1 MLVVGVAGFEP
12 ATPSSRTGH
21 STTVLGTATALTPL
35 ATASSF
41 PWASLYGSLGSGDCS
56 SHLGQR
62 QLTPE
67 LLQMRGHDRPSEGL
81 RPPCGVS
88 SLTLSLIATAAS
100 TQPNDALI
108 RFGVVRHDKAGVLL
122 FDCPRRRE
130 AAGEHA
136 TQFATISSENKAAV
150 YEHFF
155 LRVSKKSRFY
165 RTK

>member
-1 MLVVGVAGFEP
+1 MEP
-12 ATPSSRTGH
+12 PRQVSH
-21 STTVLGTATALTPL
+21 EP
-35 ATASSF
+35 
-41 PWASLYGSLGSGDCS
+41 SLYGFLGSGDCS

-67 LLQMRGHDRPSEGL
+67 LLQVRDYDRTSEGL
-81 RPPCGVS
+81 RV
-88 SLTLSLIATAAS
+88 T
-100 TQPNDALI
+100 
-108 RFGVVRHDKAGVLL
+108 DKAGVLL
-122 FDCPRRRE
+122 FDYPRRRE

-155 LRVSKKSRFY
+155 LRGSKKSRFY